1 MAVKSLNRMNVF
13 INKNFII
20 RVENTKSNTKNVK
33 LTSANKLSDY
43 LEDEELKLKLF
54 EKAKASTKQEVSVKL
69 RRGLKITF
77 RSK

>member
-43 LEDEELKLKLF
+43 LENEELKLKLF
-54 EKAKASTKQEVSVKL
+54 EKAKASTKQECTFKL
-69 RRGLKITF
+69 RRGLKIVF